1 MLDAGGWSQVPLASG
16 EWLVS
21 SHACRGIRSRKSMA
35 LSVPDSPLAT
45 RNSILARKVTGR
57 WPGRPLIVL
66 LVRRPLP
73 LPIAACL
80 LLSLGACERFQRPRT
95 TFNGETTLAYVK
107 TQLDFGPRV
116 PGTAAARR
124 TGDWIIAQMKQRA
137 DTVVVQ
143 SWTHVTAK
151 RDSLPL
157 RNILARINPSATQR
171 VLYVT
176 HWDTRPTADEDLN
189 LGNKALPIPG
199 ANDGAAGVALLIGI
213 ADALQK
219 TKPLYGVDLLFV
231 DGEDYGSF
239 DGYNPDS
246 ALTVSYDVLIGST
259 YFANHL
265 PSPDYR
271 PIFGVLF
278 DMIGDK
284 NLQIYQESNSVAQA
298 PEVVTR
304 VWSTADDLGYGKYF
318 LDVNK
323 QAMTDDHVPLL
334 RRGLRVIDVGD
345 FDYCLNNEV
354 GCEPGGDNLHHT
366 LQDTFDKVSAR
377 SLQVVGDVAVALV
390 TR

>member
-1 MLDAGGWSQVPLASG
+1 
-16 EWLVS
+16 
-21 SHACRGIRSRKSMA
+21 
-35 LSVPDSPLAT
+35 
-45 RNSILARKVTGR
+45 
-57 WPGRPLIVL
+57 
-66 LVRRPLP
+66 VRRPLP
-73 LPIAACL
+73 LPIVACL
-80 LLSLGACERFQRPRT
+80 LLSLSACERFQRPRT
-95 TFNGETTLAYVK
+95 TFNGEATLAYVK

-116 PGTAAARR
+116 PGTPAARR

-143 SWTHVTAK
+143 SWTHLTAK
-151 RDSLPL
+151 GDSLPL
-157 RNILARINPSATQR
+157 RNILARINPSAAQR

-189 LGNKALPIPG
+189 LGNKRLPIPG
-199 ANDGAAGVALLIGI
+199 ANDGAAGVALLMGI
-213 ADALQK
+213 ADALKK

-246 ALTVSYDVLIGST
+246 ALTTPYDVLIGST

-265 PSPDYR
+265 PSRDYR

-278 DMIGDK
+278 DMIGDR

-298 PEVVTR
+298 PEVVSR

-334 RRGLRVIDVGD
+334 RAGLRVIDVGD
-345 FDYCLNNEV
+345 FDYCLQNEV
-354 GCEPGGDNLHHT
+354 GCEPGPDNLHHT

-377 SLQVVGDVAVALV
+377 SLQIVGDVAVTLV